1 MNTVLII
8 EDDKFKATS
17 LEKFMIER
25 DEFDQVINV
34 TSLVEAIDA
43 IEADEYSFILVD
55 MAIPSHPIKLGE
67 GSPISL
73 LTGGLEVL
81 MELSNMERKDP
92 CVVITQFPDIE
103 IAGQFYPL
111 AKAKSE
117 IKKQLEC
124 SVLACLE
131 YKEGE
136 SLWKESLKEIL
147 DNEYINTRR

>member
-43 IEADEYSFILVD
+43 IEAGEYSFILVD

>member
-25 DEFDQVINV
+25 DEFDRVINV

-81 MELSNMERKDP
+81 IDR
-92 CVVITQFPDIE
+92 
-103 IAGQFYPL
+103 
-111 AKAKSE
+111 
-117 IKKQLEC
+117 
-124 SVLACLE
+124 
-131 YKEGE
+131 
-136 SLWKESLKEIL
+136 
-147 DNEYINTRR
+147 

>member
-1 MNTVLII
+1 
-8 EDDKFKATS
+8 
-17 LEKFMIER
+17 
-25 DEFDQVINV
+25 
-34 TSLVEAIDA
+34 
-43 IEADEYSFILVD
+43 
-55 MAIPSHPIKLGE
+55 
-67 GSPISL
+67 
-73 LTGGLEVL
+73 